1 MFDDKC
7 QLCDEGNEPWDE
19 IAEFRT
25 PDGPAPTV
33 VAHAQCGFDA
43 GLELA

>member
-1 MFDDKC
+1 MFDDRC
-7 QLCDEGNEPWDE
+7 QLCDEGNEPGEE

-25 PDGPAPTV
+25 GDPANPSV

-43 GLELA
+43 GMELA